1 MRVNLSEIYGDTITL
16 INKLDAKHALLK
28 QDAYYATVLHNCMW
42 SDEFANGVS
51 SSGVVTPTTIHRI
64 QIPAYEGQ
72 YIPYME
78 WRKMEGRE
86 NYFTLRTDDYIV
98 RGEITENVDA
108 TTIRSIISEF
118 EPNAFQVRAWR
129 ELTIPD
135 HTKKTLGGLPVY
147 RFSLEG

>member
-28 QDAYYATVLHNCMW
+28 QDAYYTTVLHNCMW
-42 SDEFANGVS
+42 SDESANGVS
-51 SSGVVTPTTIHRI
+51 SSGVVTPSTIHRV
-64 QIPAYEGQ
+64 QIPADAGRYM
-72 YIPYME
+72 PYTQ
-78 WRKMEGRE
+78 WRNADGRE
-86 NYFTLRTDDYIV
+86 QFYTLRTGDYIV
-98 RGEITENVDA
+98 RGEIIDNVD
-108 TTIRSIISEF
+108 TSNIRTIVADF

-135 HTKKTLGGLPVY
+135 LRIRTLGGLPVY